1 MGNADQ
7 GDPIYAMFRDLHR
20 ALVGPESRDETLAR
34 IAELGARTVPGCDLL
49 SVSAPARGTRTVA
62 HWGDDPDPLDQAQY
76 DADAGPCLEAIRAV
90 SRISIDDIS
99 RESRWPEF
107 RAAALE
113 QRVVGSLSLPLVA
126 ADQVLG
132 SLNVYTRTSVGDDGT
147 RVADLFAEQAAIALY
162 NATMSSDLLDRSDDL
177 RAALLTR
184 DVIGQAKGILMYQRR
199 ITADQAFDV
208 LRVASQRAN
217 RKLRDIAVEV
227 AETGVLPDD
236 GP

>member
-1 MGNADQ
+1 
-7 GDPIYAMFRDLHR
+7 
-20 ALVGPESRDETLAR
+20 
-34 IAELGARTVPGCDLL
+34 
-49 SVSAPARGTRTVA
+49 
-62 HWGDDPDPLDQAQY
+62 
-76 DADAGPCLEAIRAV
+76 
-90 SRISIDDIS
+90 
-99 RESRWPEF
+99 
-107 RAAALE
+107 
-113 QRVVGSLSLPLVA
+113 
-126 ADQVLG
+126 
-132 SLNVYTRTSVGDDGT
+132 
-147 RVADLFAEQAAIALY
+147 
-162 NATMSSDLLDRSDDL
+162 MSSDLLDRSDDL